1 LKGAAMPAESR
12 LDVNL
17 FGQPQVLAG
26 GRALKFAKHQVS
38 LALLAY
44 LVVHRGETV
53 SRTFLAFTL
62 FPDDPEDTALA
73 ELRRY
78 MSLANK
84 TLPKRPD
91 GALWITSDADS
102 VTWNAA
108 ADCYVDVVEF
118 ERLVADP
125 GSLSQAV
132 DLYRGDFLEDTYDD
146 WVITK
151 RERLRTLYIAAL
163 GQLIVLHRSRRD
175 FSSAIGYAQ
184 RLLVAEPWRE
194 DALRQLMAARY
205 GSADAAGAL
214 AEYNRFAE
222 RLRSELR
229 VEPMPETSAVRDAIL
244 RNAALPG
251 ELDAPA
257 PSDSNHG
264 PAIRGLP
271 FVGRVSQLDH
281 LRMMWGRAARG
292 TGSVV
297 FVGGEAGIGKTRL
310 LSEFALAVDSEG
322 GRVAVGSTTYP
333 EAVPYQCVVEALRS
347 ALPALISDQPDR
359 SSLAILAQL
368 LPELDAQF
376 PDLGAPPPLAHER
389 EAKRLLDVLARYAVE
404 FACVRPAVIGL
415 EDLHWA
421 GNATID
427 ALAAIARRASRSSL
441 LVIATF
447 RAEDTARGHP
457 LRGLITDLTGQ
468 RLASVLTLGRL
479 ARDEVHDLLDTIP
492 ASYLNRSQDIEDH
505 LYSSSEGNPFFL
517 TEAIAELAERG
528 TDDAQ
533 LSGVRLLSSAGI
545 IELRISR
552 LSGGA
557 RAVAEIAA
565 VAGQAFNIEVVREVS
580 GLDPAHIRDGMN
592 ELLDR
597 GIIRDAGSRSRF
609 DYAFSHHLIAE
620 TIYRSVDES
629 ARARRHARAAYVL
642 ERLLGQRS
650 DEIARDLAYHYELGG
665 HPEQATR
672 WYTAAAL
679 RAAQLYAND
688 EALDLA
694 AKAIAGTPDSA
705 QRISLIQFTE
715 ALRSRRGDRD
725 GQRQDIESLEQLMH
739 TGVADERMVATL
751 RSDILRRRISLAR
764 SLGATDQEKALIEE
778 LCVLAKKSGRADER
792 ADAALQQAT
801 HLVLSSRPNEALP
814 HARRALKLY
823 ESSGPIAKQIECL
836 WLLVDAETNLGNF
849 RASHRYLGLLRERA
863 AQSGD
868 HAAQARALA
877 VIATEALLHQRYKEC
892 YDLTYEAL
900 ALNLKVGD
908 REAEAASRARIA
920 VTAAWLGLFE
930 EAIAEF
936 SAALDLYAS
945 IGHRRGLAS
954 TLTNK
959 ALLTMR
965 LGLFDETKE
974 LIARSEALVAVVRER
989 RISVANAVN
998 LSFVNL
1004 HLGDARAA
1012 RKFAMRALDEAREID
1027 FPVFE
1032 AAALANLGNA
1042 ERVLGECD
1050 EAIAHMEAGISIRRR
1065 VQEPGDFADDLS
1077 DLALTYVLAGRLDDA
1092 RRVAEEL
1099 SAIAAKSLDGAL
1111 WPQYVW
1117 WTMYQVYRAGGDRR
1131 LAGDAAG
1138 RAVSA
1143 LSAFTAK
1150 IEHAATRDA
1159 FLALD
1164 VNREILVLVR
1174 TLGAW

>member
-1 LKGAAMPAESR
+1 MSARSQ
-12 LDVNL
+12 LDVIF
-17 FGQPQVLAG
+17 FGQPHVLAG
-26 GRALKFAKHQVS
+26 GHLLKFAKHQVS
-38 LALLAY
+38 LSLLAY
-44 LVVHRGETV
+44 LIVHRGETV
-53 SRTFLAFTL
+53 SRPFLAFTL
-62 FPDDPEDTALA
+62 FPDDPEETALA

-78 MSLANK
+78 LSLANK
-84 TLPKRPD
+84 TLPNRSD
-91 GALWITSDADS
+91 GGLWITSDADS
-102 VTWNAA
+102 VAWNAA
-108 ADCYVDVVEF
+108 PDCYIDVVEF
-118 ERLVADP
+118 ERLAAEP

-132 DLYRGDFLEDTYDD
+132 DIYRGDFLEDTYDD
-146 WVITK
+146 WIVTK
-151 RERLRTLYIAAL
+151 RERLRSTYIAAL
-163 GQLIVLHRSRRD
+163 GQLIRQHRSRRE
-175 FSSAIGYAQ
+175 FPAAIGYAQ

-222 RLRSELR
+222 RLRSEMR
-229 VEPMPETSAVRDAIL
+229 AEPMPETVAVRDAIL

-257 PSDSNHG
+257 PTDPNHG

-271 FVGRVSQLDH
+271 FVGRGSQLDH

-292 TGSVV
+292 AGSVV

-310 LSEFALAVDSEG
+310 LSEFVLAVESEG
-322 GRVAVGSTTYP
+322 GRVAVGSTAYP
-333 EAVPYQCVVEALRS
+333 EAVPYQCVAEALRS
-347 ALPALISDQPDR
+347 ALPTLLSNQPDR
-359 SSLAILAQL
+359 SALAILAQV
-368 LPELDAQF
+368 LPELNARF

-389 EAKRLLDVLARYAVE
+389 EATRLLDVLARYVVE
-404 FACVRPAVIGL
+404 FALVRPALIGL

-441 LVIATF
+441 LVIATY
-447 RAEDTARGHP
+447 RDEDTVRGHP
-457 LRGLITDLTGQ
+457 LRGLIRDLTGQ

-492 ASYLNRSQDIEDH
+492 ATYLNRSQDVEDH

-517 TEAIAELAERG
+517 TEAIAELVERG
-528 TDDAQ
+528 TDGAQ
-533 LSGVRLLSSAGI
+533 PPGARPSSSAGVV
-545 IELRISR
+545 ELRISR

-565 VAGQAFNIEVVREVS
+565 VAGQAFNIEVVREMS

-620 TIYRSVDES
+620 TIYRSVDDS
-629 ARARRHARAAYVL
+629 ARARRHARAAHVL
-642 ERLLGQRS
+642 EGLLGQRS

-665 HPEQATR
+665 LLEHATR

-679 RAAQLYAND
+679 RSAQLYAND
-688 EALDLA
+688 DALELA
-694 AKAIAGTPDSA
+694 SKAIAGTSDA
-705 QRISLIQFTE
+705 VQRISLIQLTE
-715 ALRSRRGDRD
+715 TLRSRRGDRD
-725 GQRQDIESLEQLMH
+725 GQRQDIESLERLVLA
-739 TGVADERMVATL
+739 GSADERMVTTL
-751 RSDILRRRISLAR
+751 RSDILRRRILLAR
-764 SLGATDQEKALIEE
+764 SLGTTDQEKALIEE

-792 ADAALQQAT
+792 ADAALQRAT
-801 HLVLSSRPNEALP
+801 HLVHSSRPNEALP
-814 HARRALKLY
+814 HARRALKFY
-823 ESSGPIAKQIECL
+823 ESSGPISKQIECL

-849 RASHRYLGLLRERA
+849 RASRRYLGLLRERA
-863 AQSGD
+863 TQSGD

-908 REAEAASRARIA
+908 REGEAASRARIA

-936 SAALDLYAS
+936 SAALDLYTL
-945 IGHRRGLAS
+945 IGHRRGLAT

-959 ALLTMR
+959 SLLTMR
-965 LGLFDETKE
+965 LGLFDETKD
-974 LIARSEALVAVVRER
+974 LIARSEALVAIVRER

-1012 RKFAMRALDEAREID
+1012 REFAARALDEAREID

-1050 EAIAHMEAGISIRRR
+1050 DAIAHMEAGISIRRQ

-1077 DLALTYVLAGRLDDA
+1077 DLALTYILAGRLDDA
-1092 RRVAEEL
+1092 RRVADEL
-1099 SAIAAKSLDGAL
+1099 SAVAAKSLDQAL

-1117 WTMYQVYRAGGDRR
+1117 WAMYQVYRAGGDRR
-1131 LAGDAAG
+1131 LAGHAAG
-1138 RAVSA
+1138 HAVST
-1143 LSAFTAK
+1143 LNAFTAK
-1150 IEHAATRDA
+1150 IGHPATRDA

-1164 VNREILVLVR
+1164 INREILASVR
-1174 TLGAW
+1174 T